1 MMSSSKQ
8 VLGVVYSQE
17 DYERKIAQLTEQGY
31 SAADIHAVAEN
42 ADSLKGTQVQV
53 EEAGTF
59 GDKLKSFVTGK
70 SAIREAVESLELSEA
85 DSQRYTEDVAK
96 GGILLYAEGGRKGI
110 VDALSEAEGNS
121 QETPA
126 DTERQQF
133 IKSVDNNYDEQE
145 DRFARGETFLQ
156 DPTLVKDERHV
167 SFSTQENPEVEK
179 ARGGS
184 SETSKHSNSNKKYK

>member
-1 MMSSSKQ
+1 MSSSNKII
-8 VLGVVYSQE
+8 LGVVYSQE

-42 ADSLKGTQVQV
+42 ADSLRGTQVQV

-59 GDKLKSFVTGK
+59 GDKLKSFMTGK
-70 SAIREAVESLELSEA
+70 SAIREAVESLDLSEA
-85 DSQRYTEDVAK
+85 DSKRYTEDVAK
-96 GGILLYAEGGRKGI
+96 GGILLYAEGGREGI
-110 VDALSEAEGNS
+110 VEAVREAEGS
-121 QETPA
+121 SLDTPA
-126 DTERQQF
+126 DAERQQF

-167 SFSTQENPEVEK
+167 SFSTQEKPEVEK

-184 SETSKHSNSNKKYK
+184 SKAETHSTSDKKYK